1 MLPPHQAKADPQNA
15 PEPELRG
22 WLEGPDGRRDVAV
35 SSRGR
40 VTLSVR
46 FDAAEPP
53 HGAVF
58 DALHV
63 EVARGREE
71 TLSRCRFEAG
81 GDPRF
86 AGSLSFLDDVYDTRA
101 LVFDGVVASPRAA
114 LANVPLLVS
123 NKDLVRPVFRAFVAD
138 AIYDVSVW
146 RKFFDDQE
154 RLLDGEST
162 EAAERARQVMVKV
175 YGPAFFEF
183 FDAHLEQLGQQ
194 VEGFTPLEHERH
206 GFYLRRHAWPYILA
220 SQFLWR
226 INVKPL
232 GYSGDAEMMRIL
244 YENRYVGAT
253 VFERLMHKHPI
264 SIPAAQAVRNRR
276 RLVADTLRETEA
288 RLRPAA
294 SDGFRFLSVAAGP
307 AWELQDVFLGAED
320 CRRYRCTLLDQDPHA
335 LAAARE
341 VVARL
346 ERVHGVP
353 LHVGYVQESV
363 RTMLRP
369 HVAERL
375 GRHHFIYT
383 MGLFDYLATPVA
395 RAVLAQLYRVLEPGG
410 RIVVG
415 NYHASNP
422 SRVYMEYWGDW
433 RLIYRTEQAMFEMA
447 AELPGAQAALEID
460 PSGCQMFLKV
470 DKSS

>member
-1 MLPPHQAKADPQNA
+1 MTDPQNA
-15 PEPELRG
+15 PEPVLRG
-22 WLEGPDGRRDVAV
+22 WLEGPGERRDVLV

-40 VTLSVR
+40 VTLAVS
-46 FDAAEPP
+46 FDGPEPA

-71 TLSRCRFEAG
+71 TLSRCRFDAG
-81 GDPRF
+81 RDAR
-86 AGSLSFLDDVYDTRA
+86 ASGSLSFLDDVYDTRA
-101 LVFDGVVASPRAA
+101 LVYDGLVVSPKAA
-114 LANVPLLVS
+114 LANVPLLLS
-123 NKDLVRPVFRAFVAD
+123 NKDLVRPAFRAFVAD
-138 AIYDVSVW
+138 AIYDISVW

-154 RLLDGEST
+154 RLLDGEAP
-162 EAAERARQVMVKV
+162 EAAERARQVMVQS

-183 FDAHLEQLGQQ
+183 FNAHLAELGHQ

-226 INVKPL
+226 INAKPL

-244 YENRYVGAT
+244 YENRHVGTT

-276 RLVADTLRETEA
+276 RLVADNLRQVDA
-288 RLRPAA
+288 RMGTAA
-294 SDGFRFLSVAAGP
+294 PDGLRFLSVAAGP
-307 AWELQDVFLGAED
+307 AWELQDVYLNAEH
-320 CRRYRCTLLDQDPHA
+320 CRRYRGALLDQDPHA

-346 ERVHGVP
+346 ERMHGAPIDVVY
-353 LHVGYVQESV
+353 LQESV

-395 RAVLAQLYRVLEPGG
+395 RAVLTQLYRVLEPGG

-433 RLIYRTEQAMFEMA
+433 RLIYRTEQNMLDLAG
-447 AELPGAQAALEID
+447 ELPGARMDVELD
-460 PSGCQMFLKV
+460 PSRCQMFLKV
-470 DKSS
+470 DKVA